1 MSFKFRVV
9 NTAIMSVFLSGF
21 MTLYVTWINLGL
33 VENFITL
40 WVKAWAMACPAAF
53 VGVMLLAP
61 MVLKMTQ
68 RIFQD

>member
-21 MTLYVTWINLGL
+21 MTLYITLINLGL
-33 VENFITL
+33 VEDFVTL
-40 WVKAWAMACPAAF
+40 WIKAWIMAAPAAF

-61 MVLKMTQ
+61 MVLKITQ
-68 RIFQD
+68 RILKD